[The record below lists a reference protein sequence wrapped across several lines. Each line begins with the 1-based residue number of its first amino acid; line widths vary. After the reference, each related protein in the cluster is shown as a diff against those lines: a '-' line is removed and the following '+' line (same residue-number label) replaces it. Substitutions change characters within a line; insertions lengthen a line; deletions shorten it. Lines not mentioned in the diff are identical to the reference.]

1 MDIDLDKLNLH
12 DYKPLREIVFES
24 IREAILDGRLKP
36 GERVMEIQLAEKLGV
51 SRTPVREAI
60 RKLELE
66 GLLIMEPRKGA
77 YVADVS
83 LKDVIDVLEIRASL
97 EGLAA
102 SLAATRASEEEIE
115 ILKEKS
121 AQFKECIEKNDVQG
135 MISKDT
141 EFHEVILHA
150 AKNKKLT
157 TIIESLREQVQR
169 FRVTYFT
176 EYNMTAYLASEHQN
190 VIDAIESREPEKAN
204 EYAQNHIENIEKFIV
219 SRVKDGFKN
228 DSLNNIKE

>member
-1 MDIDLDKLNLH
+1 MDIDLEKLNLH

-36 GERVMEIQLAEKLGV
+36 GERVMEVQLAEKLGV

-66 GLLIMEPRKGA
+66 GLLVMEPRKGA

-83 LKDVIDVLEIRASL
+83 LKDVIDVLEVRSSL

-102 SLAATRASEEEIE
+102 SLAATRADEEEIE
-115 ILKEKS
+115 LLKEK
-121 AQFKECIEKNDVQG
+121 AIQFKECIDKNDVQG
-135 MISKDT
+135 MIIRDS
-141 EFHEVILHA
+141 EFHEVILGA

-157 TIIESLREQVQR
+157 SIIEGLREQVQR

-176 EYNMTAYLASEHQN
+176 EYNMTSNLVKEHQN
-190 VIDAIESREPEKAN
+190 VLNAIQSRDPAKASEHAQKHID
-204 EYAQNHIENIEKFIV
+204 NIERYIV
-219 SRVKDGFKN
+219 SGVK
-228 DSLNNIKE
+228 NNLK

>member
-1 MDIDLDKLNLH
+1 MDIDLEKLNLH

-36 GERVMEIQLAEKLGV
+36 GERVMEVQLAEKLGV

-66 GLLIMEPRKGA
+66 GLLVMEPRKGA

-83 LKDVIDVLEIRASL
+83 LKDVMDVFEVRASL

-102 SLAATRASEEEIE
+102 SLAAIRANEEEIE
-115 ILKEKS
+115 LLKQKVND
-121 AQFKECIEKNDVQG
+121 FKECIEKNDVQG
-135 MISKDT
+135 MINKDT
-141 EFHEVILHA
+141 EFHEAILDA

-157 TIIESLREQVQR
+157 SIIEGLREQVQR

-176 EYNMTAYLASEHQN
+176 EYNMTTYLAEEHQN
-190 VIDAIESREPEKAN
+190 VFSAIESREPEKASKYVQKHIKN
-204 EYAQNHIENIEKFIV
+204 IERYIVSGVKDSSKIENK
-219 SRVKDGFKN
+219 
-228 DSLNNIKE
+228 